1 MSAPARGLKF
11 YPQSHRYKLDG
22 EWVPGCT
29 TILGVLDK
37 PALKKWAANTVA
49 SWVVE
54 NPNTVDLIRA
64 KGGHGPTYEFLRAIP
79 FQQRDDAAARGTTLH
94 DYAEN
99 LLRGEPVE
107 VDEEHAPVMESA
119 LAFLDDWHIEPILI
133 EAPVASRQHK
143 YAGKL
148 DFIAEY
154 THPVT
159 GVEGV
164 AIYDWKSGRAMY
176 PEYSMQMCAYAKAD
190 FHGEDGDEHA
200 LPVCDAAFGVQITDE
215 GYSVYPM
222 EFGQHVYE
230 EFLAVRQVYDIA
242 KRMRGDWKVPG
253 SGYVGVPIVAGDAT

>member
-22 EWVPGCT
+22 AWVPGVT

-64 KGGHGPTYEFLRAIP
+64 KGGHGPTYDFLRAIP

-119 LAFLDDWHIEPILI
+119 LAFLEDWHIEPILI
-133 EAPVASRQHK
+133 ESAVASRTELW
-143 YAGKL
+143 AGKL
-148 DFIAEY
+148 DLIAAY
-154 THPVT
+154 QRPDT
-159 GVEGV
+159 GHTG
-164 AIYDWKSGRAMY
+164 IGIFDWKSGRALY
-176 PEYSMQMCAYAKAD
+176 PEYAWQLNSYAHAE
-190 FHGEDGDEHA
+190 FHGENGDEHP
-200 LPVCDAAFGVQITDE
+200 LPDVDAAFGVQIRDD
-215 GYSVYPM
+215 GYTVCPFA
-222 EFGQHVYE
+222 FGPDIYA
-230 EFLAVRQVYDIA
+230 EFLAIRHVYA
-242 KRMRGDWKVPG
+242 AVKAGRGDWRIPG
-253 SGYVGVPIVAGDAT
+253 SGHLGIPIVKEA